1 MLRKQFLIGFIV
13 SCCTLVVQGQN
24 AEDSLKSGK
33 VAYHLAP
40 GVNQL
45 MEKYK
50 RANYNSQGPEGYRVQ
65 IFTDAG
71 TNAKERANN
80 TLSEFTAS
88 FSGTPAYLVYQQPN
102 FKVRCGDFLTKAQ
115 ARKLQKRID
124 SQFPGSY
131 IVRDLIKN

>member
-1 MLRKQFLIGFIV
+1 MAVR
-13 SCCTLVVQGQN
+13 GQS
-24 AEDSLKSGK
+24 AEDSLKDGK
-33 VAYHLAP
+33 VTYHLAP

>member
-1 MLRKQFLIGFIV
+1 MLRKHFLIGFIV

-33 VAYHLAP
+33 VTYHLAP

-88 FSGTPAYLVYQQPN
+88 FSDTPAYLVYQQPN

>member
-1 MLRKQFLIGFIV
+1 MLLGSACV
-13 SCCTLVVQGQN
+13 LTAQN
-24 AEDSLKSGK
+24 SDDSLIRGK
-33 VAYHLAP
+33 VTYKLAP
-40 GVNQL
+40 GLNQL
-45 MEKYK
+45 MEKYR
-50 RANYNSQGPEGYRVQ
+50 RANYSMTGVEGYRVQ

-88 FSGTPAYLVYQQPN
+88 FSDIPAYLVYQQPN